1 YIQYTLVNENPQ
13 VLTLTLNPGAGIEWV
28 KWHPRGNLVLDG
40 SEGASVWM
48 WNADNSAF
56 LNTFFGHASAVTC
69 GDFTPDGKT
78 ICTGFDDASLRIWN
92 PRTGES
98 NHVVKGM

>member
-1 YIQYTLVNENPQ
+1 MQWI
-13 VLTLTLNPGAGIEWV
+13 
-28 KWHPRGNLVLDG
+28 KWHPRGHLVLAG
-40 SEGASVWM
+40 SEDASVWM

-56 LNTFFGHASAVTC
+56 LNTFSGHASAVTC

-78 ICTGFDDASLRIWN
+78 ICTGSDDASLRIWN